1 MSRLSKKAQA
11 KSSKSGRA
19 QVNVRTTPELLTRID
34 EARQDTSRSEFIV
47 QAIEAYLGIEPA
59 SPQTTA
65 TVQSLVDAAVAQA
78 IHSVTRTLESRL
90 KALESRLS
98 GLGVDETVDA
108 QVDEVI
114 PEAVDVPV
122 DSGDA
127 PVEEVAWVDVDLPVD
142 APVDSVDDAADDA
155 VEGEELATSGELGL
169 EEATGGERH
178 SSQEFEHSVD
188 QSVDAVDD
196 AVEGEELATSGEP
209 GLEEATVR
217 ERNRSQESEFGVDN
231 PVDAVDDSV
240 DSVDDAVDDAVEGE
254 ELATL
259 GDSGLE
265 EATVRYR
272 NRSQETELGVDAPF
286 DFTTQGLSGK
296 ELASRLSV
304 SPSSITSNR
313 QKKGTNAFAK
323 WTSQQDPD
331 GLAWNHKKGRYYLSE
346 PKG

>member
-1 MSRLSKKAQA
+1 MTQRSKKAQA

-19 QVNVRTTPELLTRID
+19 QVNVRTTPELLARID

-59 SPQTTA
+59 SPETTA

-78 IHSVTRTLESRL
+78 LQGMTHTLEQRL

-98 GLGVDETVDA
+98 GLGVDETIDGP
-108 QVDEVI
+108 VDEVI
-114 PEAVDVPV
+114 PEAVDERV

-127 PVEEVAWVDVDLPVD
+127 PVDEVAWVDVDLPVD
-142 APVDSVDDAADDA
+142 APVDSVDDVVEGEELATSEEPGLAEATGGDRHGSQESEIGVDEPVDLADAPVDLGDDATDDA
-155 VEGEELATSGELGL
+155 VEGEELATAGDSGLA
-169 EEATGGERH
+169 EATEGDRH
-178 SSQEFEHSVD
+178 V
-188 QSVDAVDD
+188 
-196 AVEGEELATSGEP
+196 
-209 GLEEATVR
+209 
-217 ERNRSQESEFGVDN
+217 SQESEV
-231 PVDAVDDSV
+231 
-240 DSVDDAVDDAVEGE
+240 
-254 ELATL
+254 
-259 GDSGLE
+259 
-265 EATVRYR
+265 
-272 NRSQETELGVDAPF
+272 GVDAPF

-304 SPSSITSNR
+304 SPSSVTSNR

>member
-1 MSRLSKKAQA
+1 MSQRSKKAQA
-11 KSSKSGRA
+11 KSSKSGRS
-19 QVNVRTTPELLTRID
+19 QVNVRTTPELLAQID

-59 SPQTTA
+59 SPETTA

-78 IHSVTRTLESRL
+78 LQGMSHPLEQRL
-90 KALESRLS
+90 KALEVRLLALDVDLTVDS
-98 GLGVDETVDA
+98 PIDEVSLDAVDER
-108 QVDEVI
+108 
-114 PEAVDVPV
+114 V

-127 PVEEVAWVDVDLPVD
+127 PVEEVGLVSVDQPVD
-142 APVDSVDDAADDA
+142 APFDSGDAPVEEVDEAADDA
-155 VEGEELATSGELGL
+155 VEGKELATSGELGL
-169 EEATGGERH
+169 EESTGGDRH
-178 SSQEFEHSVD
+178 RSQESEVGVD
-188 QSVDAVDD
+188 EPVDSADAPFDLVDDAGDD
-196 AVEGEELATSGEP
+196 AVEGEELAT
-209 GLEEATVR
+209 A
-217 ERNRSQESEFGVDN
+217 
-231 PVDAVDDSV
+231 
-240 DSVDDAVDDAVEGE
+240 
-254 ELATL
+254 

-265 EATVRYR
+265 EATGGDRHA
-272 NRSQETELGVDAPF
+272 SQESEVGVDQAF

-346 PKG
+346 PKGL

>member
-19 QVNVRTTPELLTRID
+19 QVNVRTTPELLARID
-34 EARQDTSRSEFIV
+34 EARIDTSRSEFIV

-78 IHSVTRTLESRL
+78 IQGVTRTLEERL
-90 KALESRLS
+90 KVLESRLS
-98 GLGVDETVDA
+98 ALDVDFAVDAAIDEVSLGV
-108 QVDEVI
+108 VDER
-114 PEAVDVPV
+114 V

-127 PVEEVAWVDVDLPVD
+127 PVEEVGSVSVDQPVDALVDSGD
-142 APVDSVDDAADDA
+142 APVDSVDDAP
-155 VEGEELATSGELGL
+155 
-169 EEATGGERH
+169 
-178 SSQEFEHSVD
+178 
-188 QSVDAVDD
+188 DD

-209 GLEEATVR
+209 GLEEATGGDRHV
-217 ERNRSQESEFGVDN
+217 SQESEV
-231 PVDAVDDSV
+231 
-240 DSVDDAVDDAVEGE
+240 
-254 ELATL
+254 
-259 GDSGLE
+259 
-265 EATVRYR
+265 
-272 NRSQETELGVDAPF
+272 GVDAPF

-304 SPSSITSNR
+304 SPSSVTSNR

-331 GLAWNHKKGRYYLSE
+331 GLAWNHKKGRYYPDE

>member
-11 KSSKSGRA
+11 KSSKSGRS
-19 QVNVRTTPELLTRID
+19 QVNVRTTPELLARID
-34 EARQDTSRSEFIV
+34 EARIDTSRSEFIV

-78 IHSVTRTLESRL
+78 IQGVTRTLEERL
-90 KALESRLS
+90 KVLESRLS
-98 GLGVDETVDA
+98 ALDVDFAVDAAIDEVSLGV
-108 QVDEVI
+108 VDER
-114 PEAVDVPV
+114 V

-127 PVEEVAWVDVDLPVD
+127 PVEEVGSVSVDQPVDALVDSGDAPVDSVDDAPDDAVEGEELATSGEPGLEEATGGDRHVSQESEVGVD

-155 VEGEELATSGELGL
+155 VEGEELATSGGSGL
-169 EEATGGERH
+169 EEATGGDRH
-178 SSQEFEHSVD
+178 
-188 QSVDAVDD
+188 A
-196 AVEGEELATSGEP
+196 
-209 GLEEATVR
+209 
-217 ERNRSQESEFGVDN
+217 SQESEV
-231 PVDAVDDSV
+231 
-240 DSVDDAVDDAVEGE
+240 
-254 ELATL
+254 
-259 GDSGLE
+259 
-265 EATVRYR
+265 
-272 NRSQETELGVDAPF
+272 GVDAPF

-304 SPSSITSNR
+304 SPSSVTSNR

-331 GLAWNHKKGRYYLSE
+331 GLAWNHKKGRYYPDE

>member
-34 EARQDTSRSEFIV
+34 EARIDTSRSEFIV

-78 IHSVTRTLESRL
+78 IQGVTRTLEERL
-90 KALESRLS
+90 KVLESRLS
-98 GLGVDETVDA
+98 ALDVDFAVDAAIDEVSLGV
-108 QVDEVI
+108 VDER
-114 PEAVDVPV
+114 V

-127 PVEEVAWVDVDLPVD
+127 PVEEVGSVSVDQPVDALVDSGD
-142 APVDSVDDAADDA
+142 APVDSVDDAP
-155 VEGEELATSGELGL
+155 
-169 EEATGGERH
+169 
-178 SSQEFEHSVD
+178 
-188 QSVDAVDD
+188 DD

-209 GLEEATVR
+209 GLEEATGGD
-217 ERNRSQESEFGVDN
+217 RNVSQESKRSVDQ
-231 PVDAVDDSV
+231 SV
-240 DSVDDAVDDAVEGE
+240 DSVDDAVEGE
-254 ELATL
+254 ELATS
-259 GDSGLE
+259 GDLGLE
-265 EATVRYR
+265 EATGGDR
-272 NRSQETELGVDAPF
+272 NRSQESEPGVDQAF
-286 DFTTQGLSGK
+286 DYRTHGLSGK

-331 GLAWNHKKGRYYLSE
+331 GLAWNHKKGRYYPDE

>member
-59 SPQTTA
+59 SPETTA

-78 IHSVTRTLESRL
+78 LQGMTHTLEQRL

-98 GLGVDETVDA
+98 GLGVDETIDGP
-108 QVDEVI
+108 VDEVI
-114 PEAVDVPV
+114 PEAVDERV

-127 PVEEVAWVDVDLPVD
+127 PVDEVAWVDVDQPVD
-142 APVDSVDDAADDA
+142 VPVDSVDDAGDDA
-155 VEGEELATSGELGL
+155 VEGEELATSGDSGL
-169 EEATGGERH
+169 EETTVRYRNG
-178 SSQEFEHSVD
+178 SQESEVGVD
-188 QSVDAVDD
+188 PSFDSVDAPVDLVDDAGDD
-196 AVEGEELATSGEP
+196 AVEGEELATSG
-209 GLEEATVR
+209 
-217 ERNRSQESEFGVDN
+217 
-231 PVDAVDDSV
+231 
-240 DSVDDAVDDAVEGE
+240 
-254 ELATL
+254 
-259 GDSGLE
+259 DSGLA

-272 NRSQETELGVDAPF
+272 NRSQESEVGVDAPF

-331 GLAWNHKKGRYYLSE
+331 GLAWNHKKGRYYPDE

>member
-19 QVNVRTTPELLTRID
+19 QVNVRTTPELLARID
-34 EARQDTSRSEFIV
+34 EARIDTSRSEFIV

-78 IHSVTRTLESRL
+78 IQGVTRTLEERL
-90 KALESRLS
+90 KVLESRLS
-98 GLGVDETVDA
+98 ALDVDFAVDAAIDEVSLGV
-108 QVDEVI
+108 VDER
-114 PEAVDVPV
+114 V

-127 PVEEVAWVDVDLPVD
+127 PVEEVGSVSVDQPVDALVDSGDAPVDSVDDAPDDAVEGEELATSGEPGLEEATGGDRHVSQESEVGVD

-155 VEGEELATSGELGL
+155 VEGEELATSGGSGL
-169 EEATGGERH
+169 EEATGGDRH
-178 SSQEFEHSVD
+178 
-188 QSVDAVDD
+188 A
-196 AVEGEELATSGEP
+196 
-209 GLEEATVR
+209 
-217 ERNRSQESEFGVDN
+217 SQESEV
-231 PVDAVDDSV
+231 
-240 DSVDDAVDDAVEGE
+240 
-254 ELATL
+254 
-259 GDSGLE
+259 
-265 EATVRYR
+265 
-272 NRSQETELGVDAPF
+272 GVDAPF

-304 SPSSITSNR
+304 SPSSVTSNR

-331 GLAWNHKKGRYYLSE
+331 GLAWNHKKGRYYPDE